1 MKATI
6 FDIKEFALGDG
17 DGIRTTV
24 FFKGCPLRCAWCH
37 NPEGLSPAPELY
49 IKRNGCKG
57 CGLCRKGCS
66 HPECE
71 GLGRCLRICP
81 SDLISVAGKAWG
93 VDELRE
99 KLLLGKG
106 ILNSSGGGVT
116 FSGGEPL
123 MQADF
128 LYEIL
133 KALRGELHRTIET
146 SGFASEDI
154 FKKIASECDF
164 VIMDIK
170 LISDEKHR
178 QYTGRSNELILKN
191 AAWLKESKIPH
202 LFRTPLIPKITDT
215 EENLKGIAEFIGDD
229 KIELLS
235 YNTLAPAKY
244 ASVGREYTLNV
255 HENDI
260 TEPDISFFKNARLRK

>member
-24 FFKGCPLRCAWCH
+24 FFKGCPLRCIWCH
-37 NPEGLSPAPELY
+37 NPEGLSPTPELY
-49 IKRNGCKG
+49 VKSNGCRN
-57 CGLCRKGCS
+57 CGLCRRSCN
-66 HPECE
+66 HPDCAKF
-71 GLGRCLRICP
+71 GRCLHICP
-81 SDLISVAGKAWG
+81 SDLVSVAGKEWS
-93 VDELRE
+93 VSELRE
-99 KLLLGKG
+99 KLLSGRE

-133 KALRGELHRTIET
+133 KSLRSKLHRTIET
-146 SGFASEDI
+146 SGYADEDV
-154 FKKIASECDF
+154 FKKIAGECDF

-170 LISDEKHR
+170 LISDELHKK
-178 QYTGRSNELILKN
+178 YTGRSNDIILKN
-191 AAWLKESKIPH
+191 ARWLKSSEVPH

-215 EENLKGIAEFIGDD
+215 EQNLRAISEFVGDD
-229 KIELLS
+229 KIELLT

-244 ASVGREYTLNV
+244 KSVGREFSLNIDDA
-255 HENDI
+255 DI
-260 TEPDISFFKNARLRK
+260 TDSDISFFKNARIRK

>member
-17 DGIRTTV
+17 NGVRTTV
-24 FFKGCPLRCAWCH
+24 FFKGCPLRCVWCH
-37 NPEGLSPAPELY
+37 NPEGLSPTPELY
-49 IKRNGCKG
+49 IKRNGCKN
-57 CGLCRKGCS
+57 CGLCKSGCN
-66 HPECE
+66 HPDCA
-71 GLGRCLRICP
+71 GLGRCLHICP
-81 SDLISVAGKAWG
+81 ADLVSVAGKEWDVSA
-93 VDELRE
+93 LKE
-99 KLLLGKG
+99 KLLRGKG

-146 SGFASEDI
+146 SGFAPEDT
-154 FKKIASECDF
+154 FQRIASECDF

-170 LISDEKHR
+170 LISDELHKK
-178 QYTGRSNELILKN
+178 YTGCSNERILKN
-191 AAWLKESKIPH
+191 ALWLKKSGIPH
-202 LFRTPLIPKITDT
+202 LFRTPLIPNITDT
-215 EENLKGIAEFIGDD
+215 EENLRGIAEFVGNDE
-229 KIELLS
+229 IELLS

-244 ASVGREYTLNV
+244 ASVGRKFELSIV
-255 HENDI
+255 SDDI
-260 TEPDISFFKNARLRK
+260 KEPDISFFSNARIRK